1 MKTKRNPARKT
12 ATSRAIDVTPPPSAP
27 QGQEPRGKKPPL
39 RQAVAEWVAAG
50 SGLPLPDQAA
60 GLLQAYRGARAAVL
74 KARENLEALQHA
86 ESKTVLA
93 LARAYGGRPLRIDG
107 TVHEF
112 AARGDVV
119 FFRRRQTDVVDV
131 A

>member
-1 MKTKRNPARKT
+1 MRTKKNPARKT
-12 ATSRAIDVTPPPSAP
+12 TSRAIDVTPPAAA
-27 QGQEPRGKKPPL
+27 EAPRGNKKPPL
-39 RQAVAEWVAAG
+39 RQAIAEWLTAG
-50 SGLPLPDQAA
+50 SPLPAPDQAS
-60 GLLQAYRGARAAVL
+60 GLLAAYRGAHAAVL
-74 KARENLEALQHA
+74 RAKQGLEALQNA

-93 LARAYGGRPLRIDG
+93 LARAYGGKPLRIEG
-107 TVHEF
+107 VVHEF